1 MLKVNSTK
9 RNRFELNTSG
19 VKQEGGLRVKGVEKQ
34 FEYGKPLLSVI
45 TVVFNDAA
53 NLENVIKNVTSQ
65 SYLNLEYIIIDGGSS
80 DGTLD
85 IIKKYEDMIDY
96 WVSEKDQGIYDAM
109 NKGVRLASGEWINF
123 MNAGDSF
130 YQVTTV
136 VDVVNSIPP
145 SADLVYGHTYYKEKE
160 KMTLIETYDL
170 QSLWMS
176 MICSH
181 QSIFVRKRLLR
192 EHPFDIRYKIS
203 SDFEFIYYCY
213 VNGYKFFD
221 TKIIIAVHSVD
232 GVSEQNITSRMLE
245 RWRIVNRYTPT
256 FKINAFYFKL
266 LFRKIKR
273 VWGKGL

>member
-1 MLKVNSTK
+1 MN
-9 RNRFELNTSG
+9 NTG
-19 VKQEGGLRVKGVEKQ
+19 VKQEGGLRIKGTVKH
-34 FEYGKPLLSVI
+34 FESGRPLVSVV

-53 NLENVIKNVTSQ
+53 KVEDVIKNVTSQ

-85 IIKKYEDMIDY
+85 IIKMHEDKIDY
-96 WVSEKDQGIYDAM
+96 WISEKDQGIYDAM
-109 NKGVRLASGEWINF
+109 NKGVGLATGEWVNF

-130 YQVTTV
+130 YRLTTV
-136 VDVVNSIPP
+136 ADVVIAIPP

-160 KMTLIETYDL
+160 QMTLIETYDL

-192 EHPFDIRYKIS
+192 EHPFNIGYKIS

-213 VNGYKFFD
+213 VNGYKFID

-232 GVSEQNITSRMLE
+232 GVSEQNIISRMLE

-256 FKINAFYFKL
+256 FKVNVFYFRL
-266 LFRKIKR
+266 LFRKIIR
-273 VWGKGL
+273 VWRKGR